1 MASPRYGTTRSIVPS
16 RAGACYGGAV
26 GTDERSTVPAT
37 VIDRLFVY
45 GTLRSGQTARAV
57 VAAHL
62 VRGVSATTRGSL
74 YAFPGDYPGVVPDD
88 GGVIV
93 GELLQL
99 RDLPSALP
107 LLDAFEG
114 DEFLRLLTE
123 VMTADGTTWA
133 WMYVLASP
141 ELARHGRRLEHGD
154 WARHLASA
162 PSDQDPK

>member
-1 MASPRYGTTRSIVPS
+1 MS
-16 RAGACYGGAV
+16 
-26 GTDERSTVPAT
+26 TDERRTVPAT
-37 VIDRLFVY
+37 VVDRLFVY
-45 GTLRSGQTARAV
+45 GTLRTGQTARAI

-62 VRGVSATTRGSL
+62 VGGVSATTRGSL

-99 RDLPSALP
+99 RDLASALP

-114 DEFLRLLTE
+114 DEFMRMLTE
-123 VMTADGTTWA
+123 VTTADGGTWA
-133 WMYVLASP
+133 WIYVLVSP

-154 WARHLASA
+154 WARYLARA
-162 PSDQDPK
+162 ASDQDPK